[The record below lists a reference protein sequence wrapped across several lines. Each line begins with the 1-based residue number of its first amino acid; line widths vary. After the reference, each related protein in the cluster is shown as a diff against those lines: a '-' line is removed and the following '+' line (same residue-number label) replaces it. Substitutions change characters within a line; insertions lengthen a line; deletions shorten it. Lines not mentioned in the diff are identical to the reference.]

1 MKRRT
6 RARRVAIIQAGP
18 VCLRQVVPLF
28 DAYRRFYE
36 QRSDIAGARKF
47 LRERLARKE
56 SVVFLAMDGE
66 EAVGF
71 VQLYPTFDSVTMQS
85 VWILY
90 DLYVAPMARK
100 RGVAKLLMERA
111 RRFAVDAKA
120 KGLILETAV
129 DNVAARKLYE
139 QLGWKRDRAFHRYY
153 LDV

>member
-6 RARRVAIIQAGP
+6 RARRVAIIRAGP

-28 DAYRRFYE
+28 DAYRRFYK

-47 LRERLARKE
+47 LRKRLTRDE
-56 SVVFLAMDGE
+56 SVVFLAMDGK

-90 DLYVAPMARK
+90 DLYVEPMVRK

-111 RRFAVDAKA
+111 RRFAKEAKA

-129 DNVAARKLYE
+129 DNVAAQKLYE
-139 QLGWKRDRAFHRYY
+139 QLGWKRDKAFHRYY

>member
-6 RARRVAIIQAGP
+6 RPRRVSIIQAGP
-18 VCLRQVVPLF
+18 VHLRRVVPLF
-28 DAYRRFYE
+28 DAYRRFYK
-36 QRSDIAGARKF
+36 QRSDIAGARRF
-47 LRERLARKE
+47 LRKRLTRGE

-71 VQLYPTFDSVTMQS
+71 VQLYPTFDSVTMRS

-90 DLYVAPMARK
+90 DLYVAPVARK
-100 RGVAKLLMERA
+100 RGVAKLLVERA
-111 RRFAVDAKA
+111 RRFAKATKA

-129 DNVAARKLYE
+129 KNVAAQKLYE
-139 QLGWKRDRAFHRYY
+139 QLGWERDKAFHRYY